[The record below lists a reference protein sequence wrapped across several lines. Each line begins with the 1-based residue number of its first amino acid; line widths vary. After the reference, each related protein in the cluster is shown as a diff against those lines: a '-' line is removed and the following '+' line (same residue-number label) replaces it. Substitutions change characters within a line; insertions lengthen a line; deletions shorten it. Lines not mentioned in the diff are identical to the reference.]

1 MHEVPYCQRTGCN
14 RGYFFSDFVDAGSAL
29 GLASFFDPE
38 SPPFDAESLPDS
50 PFAPESESEDAAPD
64 DFFG

>member
-1 MHEVPYCQRTGCN
+1 
-14 RGYFFSDFVDAGSAL
+14 VDAGSAL

-38 SPPFDAESLPDS
+38 SLPFDPESLPDS
-50 PFAPESESEDAAPD
+50 LFGLESESEDAFPD

>member
-14 RGYFFSDFVDAGSAL
+14 RGYFFSDFVEAGSAL

-38 SPPFDAESLPDS
+38 SLPFDPESLPDS
-50 PFAPESESEDAAPD
+50 LFALESESEDAFPD